1 MALVSSGF
9 KCIFGYLATIS
20 SLLTSEK
27 MYRATNPRR
36 EHLPFEGLK
45 KEISKKEGNDGAR
58 QQGWTGGICLVGG
71 RVPPLFLHCVWV
83 PHPHPRQRS
92 LFSYVF
98 FFSTSTLSHSPPSSP
113 PFAISVFHPSYSCT
127 KLHLRFIQFIW
138 SIFALDINPSRL
150 FGFYLGL
157 HSFPPLPAC
166 PFMAAAID

>member
-71 RVPPLFLHCVWV
+71 RVPPFFCIACGFHIHILDKGRC
-83 PHPHPRQRS
+83 S
-92 LFSYVF
+92 L
-98 FFSTSTLSHSPPSSP
+98 TSSSSP
-113 PFAISVFHPSYSCT
+113 PQPSLTRHHLHHLSPSLSFTLAIAAQS
-127 KLHLRFIQFIW
+127 FIFVSSNSSDRSLPWIL
-138 SIFALDINPSRL
+138 ILADCL
-150 FGFYLGL
+150 GFTLGYIAFL
-157 HSFPPLPAC
+157 PCLPVHSWRRP
-166 PFMAAAID
+166 